1 MTGVQTCALP
11 ILYCT
16 TMAEN
21 KKRSSSSGRP
31 PKRVSG
37 KRSPAASLWYADGL
51 QFECAACGACC
62 GGEPGYIWMDEA
74 EIRQAADAMG
84 MHVLDFCQMYIAEF
98 ARGFSLREKENGD
111 CCMLKDGRCTMYE
124 HRPVQCRTWPF
135 WPSNLRSAAAWR
147 EAGERCPGINRGRR
161 WSLAE
166 IAARRDQM
174 K

>member
-1 MTGVQTCALP
+1 
-11 ILYCT
+11 
-16 TMAEN
+16 MAEN